1 MVLMIGRVET
11 GLISMAP
18 NLLLIM
24 CAFSFMG
31 FAGIPLDMFTILIGS
46 IAIGLVVDDTLHF
59 LHHFHRYFLETADA
73 ARAVEQA
80 MYTTG
85 RAILITTL
93 ALSLGFA
100 TFMFSEMR
108 NLHLFGLLTA
118 TTIVLALLADF
129 LLLPAWLKQGI

>member
-1 MVLMIGRVET
+1 M
-11 GLISMAP
+11 
-18 NLLLIM
+18 
-24 CAFSFMG
+24 
-31 FAGIPLDMFTILIGS
+31 LIGS

-100 TFMFSEMR
+100 TFCVFRDEKFTPVWFTHRYHDRVS
-108 NLHLFGLLTA
+108 
-118 TTIVLALLADF
+118 TI
-129 LLLPAWLKQGI
+129 G